1 MLRTYNDISIQKL
14 WWTPLPSNTMG
25 IAVDITQKRDPWT
38 REKPLSPGTL
48 EFLLKANHTSLLEH
62 AVICVYIT
70 NVSRSFLAQ
79 ITRHRMSSFTCSSQ
93 HYQEY
98 SQYDDFISPSA
109 PNNVAVAIQDSNA
122 AYHDLVVQ
130 GVPVHEARQVLPNSK
145 GVNILWTINARSL
158 VNFLNLRMC
167 HRNVEEMRIFAEKML
182 DVAIDWW
189 PDLFLQVEAD
199 CQMPAFGKACRQGK
213 MYCGRKGVKFV

>member
-1 MLRTYNDISIQKL
+1 M
-14 WWTPLPSNTMG
+14 
-25 IAVDITQKRDPWT
+25 
-38 REKPLSPGTL
+38 
-48 EFLLKANHTSLLEH
+48 KANHTSLLEH
-62 AVICVYIT
+62 AVCCVLIS

-93 HYQEY
+93 HYQDY
-98 SQYDDFISPSA
+98 RNYDDFISPSA
-109 PNNVAVAIQDSNA
+109 PHEVADAVEHANEWYKA
-122 AYHDLVVQ
+122 LVDT
-130 GVPVHEARQVLPNSK
+130 GVPPQEARQILPNSK

-182 DVAIDWW
+182 DFAIDWW

-213 MYCGRKGVKFV
+213 MYCGRKGVKVV